1 MLEER
6 SKLLQALE
14 KEHQLLA
21 AGKAKLVVERRL
33 HGDGAN
39 GDEEDSGRHQRRN
52 QVIKKTVTNIVKNI

>member
-33 HGDGAN
+33 HGDGAVH
-39 GDEEDSGRHQRRN
+39 GEEEEDGRHHRDGGWHS
-52 QVIKKTVTNIVKNI
+52 QVST

>member
-33 HGDGAN
+33 HGDGAQ
-39 GDEEDSGRHQRRN
+39 GEEEEDGRHHRDGWHN
-52 QVIKKTVTNIVKNI
+52 QVST